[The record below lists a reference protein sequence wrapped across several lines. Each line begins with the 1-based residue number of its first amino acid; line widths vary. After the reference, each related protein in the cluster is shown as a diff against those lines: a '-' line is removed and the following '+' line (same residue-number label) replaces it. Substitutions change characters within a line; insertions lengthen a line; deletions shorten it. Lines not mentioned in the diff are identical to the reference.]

1 MEKYLVT
8 IEFRYSSLPTHEYSG
23 FFRIKKVTIGVFDE
37 IKDAC
42 KEGNK
47 QLEILEKHFELN
59 PHYNRR
65 ERLDP
70 SRIGGL
76 FISELGYLTTPFA
89 FFLKVETLHFEES
102 IEDTIDNVVDCM
114 KKYKEF
120 EREEMEREESNQ

>member
-8 IEFRYSSLPTHEYSG
+8 IEFRYSSPPTHEYSG

-47 QLEILEKHFELN
+47 QLEILETHFQLN
-59 PHYNRR
+59 PHRKIR
-65 ERLDP
+65 ERLNP
-70 SRIGGL
+70 NSIGGL
-76 FISELGYLTTPFA
+76 LITDLGYLMTPFE
-89 FFLKVETLHFEES
+89 FFLKVETLHFVS
-102 IEDTIDNVVDCM
+102 IEDTINNVMDCV

-120 EREEMEREESNQ
+120 KREEMER